1 MGPIPKYLKEKK
13 IIWKYVLPLSVVG
26 IIGSY
31 IGSNALLAMN
41 EDSLTGI
48 IGIAIL
54 LALPILFLKRDLGVK
69 RRVVT
74 REKRSLGYISYFL
87 IITFYA
93 LIGAGVGVLISYVLM
108 LFFGFTIIEAKATD
122 TIPHLLLAVMSLI
135 IFSASGIVDY
145 ALGIVLFIGMLA
157 GGYIG
162 AHAVVRIGDKW
173 VKIIFI
179 ITVVFSGVKLLFF

>member
-1 MGPIPKYLKEKK
+1 
-13 IIWKYVLPLSVVG
+13 
-26 IIGSY
+26 
-31 IGSNALLAMN
+31 MN